1 MEKEVKEQKLAENN
15 TDKKQEY
22 GGDKVGQETEMKGR
36 GYNLGNAMDRD
47 KQGRDHMKK
56 KKMK

>member
-36 GYNLGNAMDRD
+36 GYNLGNDRD